1 MANSLTW
8 KPPTFKVL
16 LFVCLFAILL
26 RLAFPA
32 TFSLLVSE
40 QPLINV
46 DMLFISCIFPEIA
59 ISASWFS
66 AGSEEMAVLVQ
77 TELTLFLPHW
87 WSAFPPL
94 SIIFIW
100 RNFFSLKLS
109 NKLFLSL
116 EASDFRVWTSM
127 VPNLQT
133 LSCLTYFSSFS
144 IAPLLIN
151 HSTSD
156 KENNK
161 FFCWEAARDPSVY

>member
-77 TELTLFLPHW
+77 TELTLFLPH
-87 WSAFPPL
+87 
-94 SIIFIW
+94 
-100 RNFFSLKLS
+100 
-109 NKLFLSL
+109 
-116 EASDFRVWTSM
+116 
-127 VPNLQT
+127 
-133 LSCLTYFSSFS
+133 
-144 IAPLLIN
+144 
-151 HSTSD
+151 
-156 KENNK
+156 
-161 FFCWEAARDPSVY
+161 